1 MSPLANITQE
11 LLWHDAPYSENAIRG
26 RVPSTAKISAEVESG
41 SECYALI
48 CEHIA
53 SSCAATSF
61 SLDVGS
67 SKSSCCSK
75 NAKAHESRRT
85 AALGLGLGLFS
96 FAWDGNEL
104 YALHQTIGEPVGT
117 GCGVAVMKSLVLF
130 AASPEVIKGF
140 VDELLA
146 SADKTKANTFTVYR
160 WHPKY
165 QYWQRDQTAV
175 ARPLE
180 SVVLPSETKARLTG
194 DMEEFEE
201 DETHNWYRDHG
212 IPYKRSYLFYGVPGA
227 GKTSLIQALAG
238 KHGRNVCYLSPTH
251 PEMTDDSIKSAV
263 LKAPSRSIVILED
276 VDALFSKAREKKVQ
290 QSPLTFSGLLNALDG
305 VGGSEGQVF
314 ILTTNLREEL
324 DAALIRNGRVDLHIY
339 FGHADGEQMR
349 LLFKQFYPQSSA
361 AQATAFEEA
370 LLKSLSGEKVAPAAL
385 QHFFILQRKAS
396 ADEAIANVHLVM
408 EEIERRKSDDA
419 AGVKEAEAEA
429 AKGEGKGDE
438 GEAEE
443 EETDTEAAAS
453 DGMHVHVHLHGA
465 AAGKSA
471 PKGGTAKT
479 GSKKKQPEKKGKKA
493 RVRAEESEEEE

>member
-146 SADKTKANTFTVYR
+146 SADKTKANT
-160 WHPKY
+160 
-165 QYWQRDQTAV
+165 
-175 ARPLE
+175 

-276 VDALFSKAREKKVQ
+276 VDALFSKTREKKVQ

-438 GEAEE
+438 GEAEG